1 LHVTPNRWSQYSPAL
16 GSKRIQKRKY
26 NLGVYL
32 ANIQIWFCYFW
43 FSLDHTSKSQRCI
56 ADPAW
61 VDFRTL
67 CKSMNTALS
76 HEPRILLYSH
86 DTYGLGHLRRTL
98 AIARRLAQD
107 LPQAHL
113 LLVTGSMVAGAF
125 DLPPHLDLIKLPAL
139 SKHSNGRYKA
149 RVLPLS
155 LPETIAW
162 REQMILQAASLFQPD
177 LVLVDKT
184 PGGVQ
189 HELLPTLRYLKTWQP
204 HTRLVLGMR
213 DIEDDPETTCAE
225 WESCGAR
232 QLHEEVYDHLL
243 LYGEREV
250 FDPVREYKMSPTAES
265 KLVSCGYLGGATPTR
280 SREDIRRELD
290 VSNRPL
296 IVVTVGGGGDGFDL
310 LQTYLQALDLESPL
324 RTVHT
329 LVVTGP
335 LMARGKREQLQG
347 SCRARRLTLKEFT
360 PDLVSYLAAADL
372 VVSMAG
378 YNTVFELLS
387 LGVRTL
393 LIPRIRP
400 RREQQLRAE
409 RLAARGFARVLHPN
423 QLSPQ
428 RLASEIANML
438 ASPANLN
445 GLAYASKA
453 IISFLENAPSQRE
466 AVLWKTEAPLAITL
480 PPRDRLSLPLRV
492 SDRDG

>member
-1 LHVTPNRWSQYSPAL
+1 M
-16 GSKRIQKRKY
+16 
-26 NLGVYL
+26 
-32 ANIQIWFCYFW
+32 NIA
-43 FSLDHTSKSQRCI
+43 FSHD
-56 ADPAW
+56 
-61 VDFRTL
+61 
-67 CKSMNTALS
+67 
-76 HEPRILLYSH
+76 PRIMLYSH

-98 AIARRLAQD
+98 AIAGQLAQD
-107 LPQAHL
+107 LPHAQL

-139 SKHSNGRYKA
+139 SKQSDGRYKA

-162 REQMILQAASLFQPD
+162 REQMILQAASVFQPD

-184 PGGVQ
+184 PAGVQ
-189 HELLPTLRYLKTWQP
+189 QELLPTLRYLKTWQP

-213 DIEDDPETTCAE
+213 DIEDDPETTRAE

-243 LYGEREV
+243 LYGERQV

-265 KLVSCGYLGGATPTR
+265 KLVSCGYLGRANSTR
-280 SREDIRRELD
+280 SREAIRRELD
-290 VSNRPL
+290 VGDRAL

-310 LQTYLQALDLESPL
+310 LHTYLEALNLDSPL
-324 RTVHT
+324 RAAHS
-329 LVVTGP
+329 LIVTGP

-347 SCRARRLTLKEFT
+347 SHCSEHVTWMDFT
-360 PDLVSYLAAADL
+360 PDLVSYLGAADL

-378 YNTVFELLS
+378 YNTVCEMLS

-393 LIPRIRP
+393 LIPRTKP

-409 RLAARGFARVLHPN
+409 RLAKRGFARVLLPQ

-428 RLASEIANML
+428 SLSGEIASML
-438 ASPANLN
+438 ASPAPRVTLNLN
-445 GLAYASKA
+445 GLAYASNA
-453 IISFLENAPSQRE
+453 IISFLENAASNRWAFP
-466 AVLWKTEAPLAITL
+466 WKTEAPMAIML
-480 PPRDRLSLPLRV
+480 PPKNRLSLPLRTT
-492 SDRDG
+492 DRDD